1 MQKNGVGATE
11 HQTRRASAFAQA
23 SGLEANSPVGGR
35 IRKILVGFGLILL
48 AGATIGYYSQS
59 LKLLGSEDSERNLE
73 TPFQRTVKQVRIG
86 EAAMLEGRTD
96 DAIAI
101 FDKAKTLTPEYLPA
115 YIGLG
120 HALEQAQRYNE
131 ALKTYKLVLK
141 KDPLHLDARYQIAEI
156 HRARGEWAE
165 AYQEYKQIMEIDP
178 LSLQALAA
186 LTTIERQADPRN
198 QMRSTTPITRQ
209 LTIAGGLSSM
219 PPSARWDKAPQ
230 PPIASQTQLLPAP
243 PDLFADTVGL
253 ERAAKQALRSH
264 YKEIGMQLVNRK
276 RHVEAIDALKSAR
289 QLNPD
294 DLDLY
299 YLLASAHYG
308 LGNYREAYRY
318 YSMCQTSQYAGSC
331 KSGMENAR
339 RESTRLAKKRGS
351 TPTFEEPSDSIE
363 ENEIGLPNRTSTN
376 SLR

>member
-1 MQKNGVGATE
+1 MPGIEEMQKNGVGETE
-11 HQTRRASAFAQA
+11 RQMRRSSAFAQA

-35 IRKILVGFGLILL
+35 IRKILVGLGLILL

-73 TPFQRTVKQVRIG
+73 TPFQRTVKQVRLG

-141 KDPLHLDARYQIAEI
+141 KDPLYLDARYQIAEI
-156 HRARGEWAE
+156 HRARGEWAD

-186 LTTIERQADPRN
+186 LATIERQADPRN

-209 LTIAGGLSSM
+209 LTIAGGMASM
-219 PPSARWDKAPQ
+219 PPARWDSARHAPL
-230 PPIASQTQLLPAP
+230 ASQTQLLAAP
-243 PDLFADTVGL
+243 PDLFADNSKHLGQ
-253 ERAAKQALRSH
+253 QALAAH
-264 YKEIGMQLVNRK
+264 YKKIGTDLVNR
-276 RHVEAIDALKSAR
+276 RRNVEAIDALKSALR
-289 QLNPD
+289 MNPD
-294 DLDLY
+294 DQGSFLSSCFGQLRAGKLSRGTP
-299 YLLASAHYG
+299 LLR
-308 LGNYREAYRY
+308 NV
-318 YSMCQTSQYAGSC
+318 
-331 KSGMENAR
+331 
-339 RESTRLAKKRGS
+339 
-351 TPTFEEPSDSIE
+351 
-363 ENEIGLPNRTSTN
+363 PNQQVPV
-376 SLR
+376 